1 MNPDFKSRQLSFL
14 LQNVAVTLILLG
26 IHSYLFSHF
35 AENTNFII
43 PIWQIYVFHFAVT
56 TLLYSVINYQYSRGK
71 TEIFNL
77 FMGFTFLKMILSIV
91 FLLPVL
97 LSDSDNKQPE
107 VFNFFIPYFLYL
119 FFEVYSLTS
128 FLQKKP

>member
-26 IHSYLFSHF
+26 IHSYLLSHF

-71 TEIFNL
+71 TVLRSAGDDPLTDFGVPFSPPAQRLTGHVCIDL
-77 FMGFTFLKMILSIV
+77 DML
-91 FLLPVL
+91 LLPE
-97 LSDSDNKQPE
+97 DSFFVFPE
-107 VFNFFIPYFLYL
+107 K
-119 FFEVYSLTS
+119 T
-128 FLQKKP
+128 